1 MAELSRIAQSIFLGN
16 GEVWNFLNYARGL
29 SIGDIG
35 GLLRYTGAIGAFGNA
50 VNSNLRQG
58 SGTGQRMPASG
69 LTYEKTYHI
78 LRGAGDS
85 GSRIHETGEAATTTL
100 IGDVYAVERPDASER
115 RFVTQDD
122 FTALGDY
129 ARNKALQLNR
139 GGMKSYSAMTVSGLT
154 ALEVGDDATVAMTTS
169 IDHTLAKELD
179 NGRLLRYTDKIL
191 SGSTGDN
198 RFGQAPEGGKRR
210 VFSPLVNKGGSSTH
224 SIERPYGYYY
234 EYDKQLSA
242 GEDAGDLI
250 DGYFNP
256 NGNKVDGEKYEL
268 GGTIHDGESMEWY
281 TEDPYSGFSKT
292 RGYVYYSEKEGQLEG
307 KDLGNNTADSVIV
320 KKTVKTENYGYMDSY
335 LMWRTGRLF
344 QNGVIKTMVNR
355 FRISQAPSDPFTSAS
370 IHGVSRGRN
379 LPKESYSDDGATY
392 SNPYC
397 RVWTASHQYARL
409 RDRIRPFISDG
420 GFMKLSDVQ
429 AKYGSL
435 RPNGS
440 TESLD
445 KYSVLQPNGFVRIT
459 PTERSTSGT
468 IKNYM
473 FSIENLAWK
482 DILRDTETDAV
493 SEEQRGPNGGR
504 IMWFPPYGL
513 NFSENVNVNWVSNS
527 FIGRGEDI
535 HTYVSTVR
543 SGTLD
548 FIIICDHPSVVD
560 KWAEGKSGYDSRN
573 ENRLLRF
580 FAGCDDLNGDIS
592 ETVEEKEEPQR
603 EEEPSTDPEP
613 VFHTRKICY
622 VVFFPNNFSGKD
634 DIEDKENM
642 QDVISNVLTLYNEGY
657 DFETNFSD
665 EAYEDQWLQDWN
677 RVADGIDAEEY
688 EDEIR
693 NNLLFGDP
701 DCEIHF
707 CADLDSIHYNFKG
720 GTIYGMPV
728 GTCEIKEVTARGYAS
743 SHGYRDANETLA
755 NSRAE
760 FVSEWAKW
768 RSDDIRAKGVRIEY
782 PSIIEMND
790 IDGRKDV
797 NSLDAR
803 LARAAVLTV
812 EISWQENN
820 QPTSPPVTDDASASV
835 EGLSMSGTADGENDA
850 GSERNERTE
859 TETVGMDE
867 YTYDNEYLYFKNLEA
882 SNPMVWRAIVEK
894 VRHFDP
900 AFHSVTPEGYN
911 ARLTFLHQCTR
922 QGPTRSV
929 SGGRTGEG
937 SSDYLKFAGNLS
949 FGRAPYC
956 ILRIGDFYNTKICI
970 TSLSISYDSGSGVQ
984 WDLNPEGTGVQPMF
998 AKVSMTF
1005 NFLGG
1010 QDLSGPIERL
1020 QNAVT
1025 ANFYANASVY
1035 DRHADNGTHYYDAW
1049 ESGSQARKEKEMKEK
1064 KTNS

>member
-58 SGTGQRMPASG
+58 SGVGQRMPASE
-69 LTYEKTYHI
+69 LTYEKSYHI

-85 GSRIHETGEAATTTL
+85 GSRIHETGQAATTTL
-100 IGDVYAVERPDASER
+100 IGDVYAAERPDASER

-129 ARNKALQLNR
+129 AKNKAMQLNR
-139 GGMKSYSAMTVSGLT
+139 GGMMSYSAMTVSGLT
-154 ALEVGDDATVAMTTS
+154 AIGVGDDVTPAMTTE
-169 IDHTLAKELD
+169 IDDSLAIELD
-179 NGRLLRYTDKIL
+179 RGLYQYTNNIL
-191 SGSTGDN
+191 YGPAGDR
-198 RFGQAPEGGKRR
+198 RFGQAPKGAMRR
-210 VFSPLVNKGGSSTH
+210 VFSPIASDDGPDSGTSMYSPR
-224 SIERPYGYYY
+224 RPYGYAA
-234 EYDKQLSA
+234 ETDRQLFT
-242 GEDAGDLI
+242 GEDAGGLI
-250 DGYFNP
+250 DEFFNP
-256 NGNKVDGEKYEL
+256 TNAADGNSYIPGGTSDGKGLTEYAYDGTGTRVYTYYKELEDRIAGKEL
-268 GGTIHDGESMEWY
+268 GND
-281 TEDPYSGFSKT
+281 
-292 RGYVYYSEKEGQLEG
+292 
-307 KDLGNNTADSVIV
+307 TADSMKV
-320 KKTVKTENYGYMDSY
+320 TASTAGDTYENGEQSY
-335 LMWRTGRLF
+335 LLHRTARMF
-344 QNGVIKTMVNR
+344 ANGIIGSLVNR
-355 FRISQAPSDPFTSAS
+355 FHGDVKDSDFLSS
-370 IHGVSRGRN
+370 YSSLYGISRGRN
-379 LPKESYSDDGATY
+379 LLKESFSTDGNGYT
-392 SNPYC
+392 NPYC

-409 RDRIRPFISDG
+409 RDRIRPFISDS

-560 KWAEGKSGYDSRN
+560 KWAEGKTGYDSRN

-820 QPTSPPVTDDASASV
+820 QPTSPPVTDDVSASV

-894 VRHFDP
+894 IRHFDP

>member
-58 SGTGQRMPASG
+58 SGVGQRMPASE
-69 LTYEKTYHI
+69 LTYEKSYHI

-85 GSRIHETGEAATTTL
+85 GSRIHETGQAATTTL
-100 IGDVYAVERPDASER
+100 IGDVYAAERPDASER

-122 FTALGDY
+122 FTALGRY
-129 ARNKALQLNR
+129 ARNKAMQLNR
-139 GGMKSYSAMTVSGLT
+139 GGMMSNSAMTVSGLT
-154 ALEVGDDATVAMTTS
+154 AIGVGDDVTPAMTTI
-169 IDHTLAKELD
+169 IDDTLATELD
-179 NGRLLRYTDKIL
+179 NGTILGYTDKIL
-191 SGSTGDN
+191 STSTGDR
-198 RFGQAPEGGKRR
+198 RFGQVPKGATRR
-210 VFSPLVNKGGSSTH
+210 VFSPIAPNGGPDSGTSMY
-224 SIERPYGYYY
+224 SPRRPYGYAR
-234 EYDKQLSA
+234 ETNRQLSA
-242 GEDAGDLI
+242 GEDAGGLI
-250 DGYFNP
+250 DEFFNP
-256 NGNKVDGEKYEL
+256 TNAADGNSYIP
-268 GGTIHDGESMEWY
+268 GGTSDIKGLTEYAYDGTGTRVY
-281 TEDPYSGFSKT
+281 TYYKELEDRIAG
-292 RGYVYYSEKEGQLEG
+292 KE
-307 KDLGNNTADSVIV
+307 LGNNTADSMKV
-320 KKTVKTENYGYMDSY
+320 TASTAGDTYENGEQSY
-335 LMWRTGRLF
+335 LLHRTARMF
-344 QNGVIKTMVNR
+344 ANGIIGSLVNR
-355 FRISQAPSDPFTSAS
+355 FHGDVKDSDFLSS
-370 IHGVSRGRN
+370 YSSLYGISRGRN
-379 LPKESYSDDGATY
+379 LLKESFSTDGNGYT
-392 SNPYC
+392 NPYC

-409 RDRIRPFISDG
+409 RDRIRPFISDS

-513 NFSENVNVNWVSNS
+513 NFTENVNVNWVSNS

-560 KWAEGKSGYDSRN
+560 KWAAGKSGYDSRN

-580 FAGCDDLNGDIS
+580 FAGCDDLNDGIP
-592 ETVEEKEEPQR
+592 EVKEAEEEPQD
-603 EEEPSTDPEP
+603 ETEPSTDPEP
-613 VFHTRKICY
+613 VFQTRKICY
-622 VVFFPNNFSGKD
+622 VVFFPNNFSGRD
-634 DIEDKENM
+634 YTTNPESMEEAIN
-642 QDVISNVLTLYNEGY
+642 VIKAYNEGQ

-665 EAYEDQWLQDWN
+665 EAYEDQILQKWN
-677 RVADGIDAEEY
+677 RHAKGIVAKDY

-693 NNLLFGDP
+693 INLLNGDP
-701 DCEIHF
+701 DIEIHF
-707 CADLDSIHYNFKG
+707 SSDLDSIAENFKG
-720 GTIYGMPV
+720 GTVYGMSV
-728 GTCEIKEVTARGYAS
+728 GTYEIKKVSARGYAS
-743 SHGYRDANETLA
+743 SHGYRNDNIMLA
-755 NSRAE
+755 NSRAD
-760 FVSEWAKW
+760 FISQWA
-768 RSDDIRAKGVRIEY
+768 RLCCDDIIAEDIRPDS
-782 PSIIEMND
+782 PSIINIPD
-790 IDGRKDV
+790 IDGQKDV

-820 QPTSPPVTDDASASV
+820 QPSSPPVTDDAAATV
-835 EGLSMSGTADGENDA
+835 EGMSMGGGASGKSGTDSD
-850 GSERNERTE
+850 RNERTV
-859 TETVGMDE
+859 TETVGADE
-867 YTYDNEYLYFKNLEA
+867 YTYDNEYLYFKKLEA
-882 SNPMVWRAIVEK
+882 TSPMVWRAIVEK
-894 VRHFDP
+894 IRHFDP

-929 SGGRTGEG
+929 SGGRTGEE

-970 TSLSISYDSGSGVQ
+970 TSMSISYDSGNGLQ

-998 AKVSMTF
+998 AKVSLTF

-1049 ESGSQARKEKEMKEK
+1049 ESGAKARKEKEIKEK
-1064 KTNS
+1064 NTNS

>member
-58 SGTGQRMPASG
+58 SGIGQRMPASG
-69 LTYEKTYHI
+69 LTYEKTYYI

-85 GSRIHETGEAATTTL
+85 DRKIHDTGQAATTTR

-129 ARNKALQLNR
+129 ARNKAMELNK

-154 ALEVGDDATVAMTTS
+154 AIGLGDDVTPAMTTK
-169 IDHTLAKELD
+169 IDDTLSVELD
-179 NGRLLRYTDKIL
+179 RGISQYTYNML
-191 SGSTGDN
+191 YGPTGDR

-210 VFSPLVNKGGSSTH
+210 VFSPLAPSGGPDSGTSKY
-224 SIERPYGYYY
+224 SPRRPYGYAP
-234 EYDKQLSA
+234 ETNRQLSY

-250 DGYFNP
+250 EGFFDP
-256 NGNKVDGEKYEL
+256 TAAVDGDSYTPGDTSDKTGLMDYEYDGSGVRTYTFYKELEDGIAGKEL
-268 GGTIHDGESMEWY
+268 GD
-281 TEDPYSGFSKT
+281 
-292 RGYVYYSEKEGQLEG
+292 
-307 KDLGNNTADSVIV
+307 NTADSMKAMNSAAGDVY
-320 KKTVKTENYGYMDSY
+320 EYGVQSS
-335 LMWRTGRLF
+335 LLHRTARMF
-344 QNGVIKTMVNR
+344 ANGVIGSLVNR
-355 FRISQAPSDPFTSAS
+355 FHGNIKGDDPLTSGS
-370 IHGVSRGRN
+370 RYGISRGRN
-379 LPKESYSDDGATY
+379 LLMESFTPGGNGY

-409 RDRIRPFISDG
+409 HDRIRPFMKDG

-445 KYSVLQPNGFVRIT
+445 KYSVLQPSGFVKIT
-459 PTERSTSGT
+459 PTERSTSGS

-513 NFSENVNVNWVSNS
+513 NFTENVNVNWVSNS

-548 FIIICDHPSVVD
+548 FIIICDHPSVID
-560 KWAEGKSGYDSRN
+560 KWAAGKYGYDSRN

-580 FAGCDDLNGDIS
+580 FAGCDDLNDGIQ
-592 ETVEEKEEPQR
+592 EIKEAEEEPQD
-603 EEEPSTDPEP
+603 ETEPSTDPEP

-622 VVFFPNNFSGKD
+622 VVFFPNNFSGRD
-634 DIEDKENM
+634 YITNPESMEEAIN
-642 QDVISNVLTLYNEGY
+642 VIKQYNEGEN
-657 DFETNFSD
+657 FPTNFSD
-665 EAYEDQWLQDWN
+665 EAYKNQILQNWN
-677 RVADGIDAEEY
+677 LHADGIVAEDY
-688 EDEIR
+688 KDEIR
-693 NNLLFGDP
+693 TNLLGGEP
-701 DCEIHF
+701 DIEIHYSS
-707 CADLDSIHYNFKG
+707 DLDSIAENFKG
-720 GTIYGMPV
+720 GTVYGMSV
-728 GTCEIKEVTARGYAS
+728 GTYEIKKVSARGYAS
-743 SHGYRDANETLA
+743 SHGYYDDNITLA
-755 NSRAE
+755 KSRAK
-760 FVSEWAKW
+760 FISQWA
-768 RSDDIRAKGVRIEY
+768 RMRCDDIRAKDIDIDS
-782 PSIIEMND
+782 PSIIDIID
-790 IDGRKDV
+790 IDGLKSV

-820 QPTSPPVTDDASASV
+820 QPTSPQVTDDASAVV
-835 EGLSMSGTADGENDA
+835 EGINMGGGAREVDTA
-850 GSERNERTE
+850 GSGRNERTA

-929 SGGRTGEG
+929 SGGRTGEE
-937 SSDYLKFAGNLS
+937 SSNYLKFAGNLS

-970 TSLSISYDSGSGVQ
+970 TSMSISYDSGNGLQ

-998 AKVSMTF
+998 AKVSLTF

-1049 ESGSQARKEKEMKEK
+1049 ESGAKARKEKEIKEK
-1064 KTNS
+1064 NTNS

>member
-35 GLLRYTGAIGAFGNA
+35 GLLRYTGAIGAFGNV

-58 SGTGQRMPASG
+58 SGIGQRMPASG
-69 LTYEKTYHI
+69 LTYEKSYHI
-78 LRGAGDS
+78 LRGADDS
-85 GSRIHETGEAATTTL
+85 GSKIHETGRAATTTQ
-100 IGDVYAVERPDASER
+100 IGDVYGVERPDASER

-129 ARNKALQLNR
+129 ARNKALQLNK
-139 GGMKSYSAMTVSGLT
+139 GGMKSHSAMTVSGLT
-154 ALEVGDDATVAMTTS
+154 AIGLGDDVTPAMTTE
-169 IDHTLAKELD
+169 IDDTLSVELD
-179 NGRLLRYTDKIL
+179 RGISQYTYNML
-191 SGSTGDN
+191 YGPTGDT
-198 RFGQAPEGGKRR
+198 RFGQAPKHSTRR
-210 VFSPLVNKGGSSTH
+210 VFSPITKEGSSWLTPG
-224 SIERPYGYYY
+224 RPYGYMPAA
-234 EYDKQLSA
+234 EKDLTM

-250 DGYFNP
+250 DGFTTTSDITGDRYKPGDTIGNMSVTEEEPSDTAGGLYKERTYYF
-256 NGNKVDGEKYEL
+256 YEENE
-268 GGTIHDGESMEWY
+268 GGRI
-281 TEDPYSGFSKT
+281 
-292 RGYVYYSEKEGQLEG
+292 KE
-307 KDLGNNTADSVIV
+307 LGNNKADSMNAIQM
-320 KKTVKTENYGYMDSY
+320 KETDYRDEYRYSY
-335 LMWRTGRLF
+335 LLSRTGKLF
-344 QNGVIKTMVNR
+344 RNGVIHSLINR
-355 FRISQAPSDPFTSAS
+355 FKDGKIVGDTLTSQTKE
-370 IHGVSRGRN
+370 GVSRGRN
-379 LPKESYSDDGATY
+379 LLRETINSNGNGY

-409 RDRIRPFISDG
+409 RDRIRPFIGDG

-445 KYSVLQPNGFVRIT
+445 KYSVLQPSGFVKIT
-459 PTERSTSGT
+459 PTERSTSGS

-513 NFSENVNVNWVSNS
+513 NFTENVNVNWVSNS

-548 FIIICDHPSVVD
+548 FIIICDHPSVVN
-560 KWAEGKSGYDSRN
+560 KWVAGKSGYDSQN

-580 FAGCDDLNGDIS
+580 FAGCDDLNDGIQ
-592 ETVEEKEEPQR
+592 EVKEAEEEPQD
-603 EEEPSTDPEP
+603 ETEPSTDPEP
-613 VFHTRKICY
+613 VFQTRKICY
-622 VVFFPNNFSGKD
+622 VVFFPNNFSGRD
-634 DIEDKENM
+634 YTNDSQTMEEAIN
-642 QDVISNVLTLYNEGY
+642 VIKLYNEGKKF
-657 DFETNFSD
+657 DTNFSD
-665 EAYEDQWLQDWN
+665 GAYKNQILQEWNLHAEGIVAED
-677 RVADGIDAEEY
+677 Y

-693 NNLLFGDP
+693 SNFLGGDT
-701 DCEIHF
+701 DIEIHYSS
-707 CADLDSIHYNFKG
+707 DLDSIAENFKG
-720 GTIYGMPV
+720 GTVYNMPV
-728 GTCEIKEVTARGYAS
+728 GTCEIKKVSAMGFAS
-743 SHGYRDANETLA
+743 SHGYPDDNITLA
-755 NSRAE
+755 NSRAD
-760 FVSEWAKW
+760 FISQWAGL
-768 RSDDIRAKGVRIEY
+768 RCDDINAENIHKES
-782 PSIIEMND
+782 PSIIGIPD
-790 IDGRKDV
+790 IDGQKRV
-797 NSLDAR
+797 NSMDAK

-820 QPTSPPVTDDASASV
+820 QPTSPPVTDDAAATV
-835 EGLSMSGTADGENDA
+835 EGVSMGGGTSDKSGTDSD
-850 GSERNERTE
+850 RNERTV
-859 TETVGMDE
+859 TETVGADE
-867 YTYDNEYLYFKNLEA
+867 YTYDNEYLYFKKLEET
-882 SNPMVWRAIVEK
+882 NPMVWRAIVEK
-894 VRHFDP
+894 IRHFDP

-929 SGGRTGEG
+929 SGGRTGEE
-937 SSDYLKFAGNLS
+937 SSNYLKFAGNLS

-970 TSLSISYDSGSGVQ
+970 TSMSISYDSGNGLQ

-998 AKVSMTF
+998 AKVSLTF

-1049 ESGSQARKEKEMKEK
+1049 ESGAKARKEKEIKEK
-1064 KTNS
+1064 NTNS

>member
-122 FTALGDY
+122 FSALGDY

-139 GGMKSYSAMTVSGLT
+139 GGMKSYSGMTVSGVT
-154 ALEVGDDATVAMTTS
+154 AMGVGDDATAAMTTR
-169 IDHTLAKELD
+169 IDDSLAIGLD
-179 NGRLLRYTDKIL
+179 NGISQYTYNML
-191 SGSTGDN
+191 YGPTGDT
-198 RFGQAPEGGKRR
+198 RFGQTLEGGKRR
-210 VFSPLVNKGGSSTH
+210 VFSPLAPSGGMNSGTSKY
-224 SIERPYGYYY
+224 SPRRPYGYAL
-234 EYDKQLSA
+234 ETNRELSM
-242 GEDAGDLI
+242 GEDAGELI
-250 DGYFNP
+250 EKFFDPTNAADGDSYVP
-256 NGNKVDGEKYEL
+256 GDTSDKMGLTEYEYEGTGARTYTYYKELEDRIAGKEL
-268 GGTIHDGESMEWY
+268 GG
-281 TEDPYSGFSKT
+281 
-292 RGYVYYSEKEGQLEG
+292 
-307 KDLGNNTADSVIV
+307 NTADSVQVMYSAAGDIYEFG
-320 KKTVKTENYGYMDSY
+320 KQSGLLHRTARMFENGIIGS
-335 LMWRTGRLF
+335 L
-344 QNGVIKTMVNR
+344 VNR
-355 FRISQAPSDPFTSAS
+355 FHGDMKDKDPLSSYS
-370 IHGVSRGRN
+370 IQYGVSRGRN
-379 LPKESYSDDGATY
+379 LLKESFSSDSNGY

-445 KYSVLQPNGFVRIT
+445 KYSVLQPNGFVKIT
-459 PTERSTSGT
+459 PTEKSTSGS

-482 DILRDTETDAV
+482 DIIEDSKTDAV

-513 NFSENVNVNWVSNS
+513 NFSENVSVNWVTNS

-548 FIIICDHPSVVD
+548 FIIICDHPSVID
-560 KWAEGKSGYDSRN
+560 KWAAGKSGYDSRN
-573 ENRLLRF
+573 EGRLLRF
-580 FAGCDDLNGDIS
+580 FAGCDDLNGDIPD
-592 ETVEEKEEPQR
+592 TQQ
-603 EEEPSTDPEP
+603 EEEVPQQEEVPSTDPEP
-613 VFHTRKICY
+613 VFQTRKICY

-634 DIEDKENM
+634 YTVNPESMENAI
-642 QDVISNVLTLYNEGY
+642 DVIKQYNEGKKF
-657 DFETNFSD
+657 DTNFSD
-665 EAYEDQWLQDWN
+665 GAYEDQILQDWN
-677 RVADGIDAEEY
+677 LHADGIVAEDY
-688 EDEIR
+688 ENEIR
-693 NNLLFGDP
+693 SNFLGGDTNI
-701 DCEIHF
+701 EIHYSS
-707 CADLDSIHYNFKG
+707 DLDSIAENFKG
-720 GTIYGMPV
+720 GTVYDMPV
-728 GTCEIKEVTARGYAS
+728 GTCEIKEVSARGYAS
-743 SHGYRDANETLA
+743 SHGYYDDNVTLA

-760 FVSEWAKW
+760 FISQWARLRSE
-768 RSDDIRAKGVRIEY
+768 DIRAAAIRIDS
-782 PSIIEMND
+782 PDVINVTD
-790 IDGRKDV
+790 IDGWKNV
-797 NSLDAR
+797 NTTDAR

-820 QPTSPPVTDDASASV
+820 QPTSPPVTDEATATVEGVSMEGSASI
-835 EGLSMSGTADGENDA
+835 EGGTDSD
-850 GSERNERTE
+850 RNERTV
-859 TETVGMDE
+859 TETVKADE
-867 YTYDNEYLYFKNLEA
+867 YSYDNEYLYFKKLEET
-882 SNPMVWRAIVEK
+882 NPMVWRAIVEK
-894 VRHFDP
+894 IRHFDP

-929 SGGRTGEG
+929 SGGRTREE

-970 TSLSISYDSGSGVQ
+970 TSMSISYDSGNGVQ

-998 AKVSMTF
+998 AKVSLTF

-1049 ESGSQARKEKEMKEK
+1049 ESGAEARKEKEIKEK